1 MWTRLKSRLR
11 YLGGLYRALYEQPFY
26 RARDLERRRQ
36 EDFFRLLVLQESLG
50 LPNPAS
56 WYCLEL
62 MPFVVEDLHGWH
74 QRMGMEQCP
83 VCGAGCC

>member
-1 MWTRLKSRLR
+1 MLAKLR
-11 YLGGLYRALYEQPFY
+11 HWGRLYRDFYEQPF
-26 RARDLERRRQ
+26 RRTVALEERRRD
-36 EDFFRLLVLQESLG
+36 DFFRLLVMSESLG

-62 MPFVVEDLHGWH
+62 MPFVVEDLHAWH

-83 VCGAGCC
+83 TCGFRCC